1 MSYEVGFA
9 THQGRV
15 RSSNQDSIGVF
26 EPRSG
31 LFQKPGLPLFVVADG
46 MGGYQGGEIAS
57 QIAVT
62 RAAEEFN
69 RHPQTAPG
77 EALRQAVQAANLTV
91 IEEAAD
97 MPPQIRMGTTIVAAS
112 ADEDRFYV
120 ANVGDSRAYLIDD
133 EEISRITEDHSL
145 VADHVRAGHLTEEE
159 AFTAE
164 GRNIITRSL
173 GRDENLE
180 VDVFEGRWRSGD
192 VLVLCTDG
200 LWGVMS
206 DAQLMTIAAELPP
219 QQAADRLIEAAMM
232 GQSTD
237 NISVVVVKHT

>member
-91 IEEAAD
+91 
-97 MPPQIRMGTTIVAAS
+97 
-112 ADEDRFYV
+112 
-120 ANVGDSRAYLIDD
+120 N